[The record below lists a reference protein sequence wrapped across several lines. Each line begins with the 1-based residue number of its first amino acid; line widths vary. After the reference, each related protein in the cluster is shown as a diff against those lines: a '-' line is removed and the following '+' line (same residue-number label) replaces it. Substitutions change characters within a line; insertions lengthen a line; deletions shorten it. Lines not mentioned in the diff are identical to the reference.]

1 MLFTRCGGHACSSTG
16 RCWRGTGS
24 LSILFG
30 VETETEKDLGQDALN
45 LDEEISLEDM
55 PLGPAGRGIW
65 DETPGLPHQ
74 TGEDT
79 FHVGCALVE
88 HGLTLLDPDD
98 YDGKYG
104 VTVQWTN
111 RGQYASPHERQVAV
125 IWRVPEP
132 GRIDPL
138 AGRLER
144 YTAFHR
150 NAADR
155 VRKYILDVLNSD
167 LYDYSASPD
176 PDNPAVIL
184 VTVH

>member
-1 MLFTRCGGHACSSTG
+1 MATD
-16 RCWRGTGS
+16 
-24 LSILFG
+24 
-30 VETETEKDLGQDALN
+30 TEDDLCQDDLDD
-45 LDEEISLEDM
+45 DEETSLEDL

-65 DETPGLPHQ
+65 DEAPSLPHQ
-74 TGEDT
+74 TGEGT

-88 HGLTLLDPDD
+88 HGLTLLDADD

-104 VTVQWTN
+104 VTVQWTDPN
-111 RGQYASPHERQVAV
+111 KYASPHGEQVAS

-138 AGRLER
+138 AGRLDR

-155 VRKYILDVLNSD
+155 VRQYILDVLNSD
-167 LYDYSASPD
+167 LYDYSASLD
-176 PDNPAVIL
+176 EDNPSVIL